1 MGLISR
7 VSSRT
12 YRKTWP
18 SISTEYYQ
26 TLISESERPGPSS
39 PRLGSTSQPRRSPD
53 DRPEPPRPPPSPHD
67 QSPAPSEPS
76 FSAQPSD
83 TTLRHESAEASLT
96 RSSRAPDSAPPRP
109 NRSASVSMSD
119 DETSLP
125 RTSSETSSDWRSTK
139 ASSSS

>member
-39 PRLGSTSQPRRSPD
+39 PRLGSTSQPRRSLD
-53 DRPEPPRPPPSPHD
+53 DPP
-67 QSPAPSEPS
+67 EPS

-83 TTLRHESAEASLT
+83 TTLRHESAEASLS
-96 RSSRAPDSAPPRP
+96 RSSRVPDSAPPRP
-109 NRSASVSMSD
+109 NKSASALTSD
-119 DETSLP
+119 DETSPP
-125 RTSSETSSDWRSTK
+125 RTSSETSSD
-139 ASSSS
+139 

>member
-26 TLISESERPGPSS
+26 TLTSESERPGPSS
-39 PRLGSTSQPRRSPD
+39 PRPGSTSQPRRSLD
-53 DRPEPPRPPPSPHD
+53 ETREPPRPPLSPHD

-76 FSAQPSD
+76 SSAQPSD
-83 TTLRHESAEASLT
+83 TTLRHESVEVSPMK
-96 RSSRAPDSAPPRP
+96 SSRVQDSALLRP
-109 NRSASVSMSD
+109 NRSASALTLD
-119 DETSLP
+119 HETSLP
-125 RTSSETSSDWRSTK
+125 RTSSEMCSD
-139 ASSSS
+139 

>member
-26 TLISESERPGPSS
+26 TLTSESEKPGPSS
-39 PRLGSTSQPRRSPD
+39 PRPGSTSQPRRSLD
-53 DRPEPPRPPPSPHD
+53 DLREPPRPPLSPHD
-67 QSPAPSEPS
+67 QSPVPFEPS
-76 FSAQPSD
+76 SSAQPSD
-83 TTLRHESAEASLT
+83 TTLRHESAEVSPS

-109 NRSASVSMSD
+109 NRSASALTTD
-119 DETSLP
+119 EETSLP
-125 RTSSETSSDWRSTK
+125 KTSSEMYSD
-139 ASSSS
+139 

>member
-53 DRPEPPRPPPSPHD
+53 DLLELPRLLPSPHD
-67 QSPAPSEPS
+67 QAPAPPEPS

-83 TTLRHESAEASLT
+83 TTPRHESAEASPS

-109 NRSASVSMSD
+109 NRSASALTTD
-119 DETSLP
+119 DETSPP
-125 RTSSETSSDWRSTK
+125 RTSSETSSD
-139 ASSSS
+139 